1 MVSKVDQD
9 AMRDTNR
16 KLMLQALFNA
26 QQTSRSEI
34 AEQIALHK
42 STVTTI
48 YRDVEADGY
57 IEELGEGTVSK
68 AGGRKPKLIRFNRHY
83 GYIVSFDLGRN
94 HLRYLVARITGEV
107 ISRGQMTVFGMRYAD
122 YKRAMLSY
130 VAQLGDMQ
138 TDHGLIGIGVAIH
151 GVVEDNKVR
160 YTPFHTELVNEDMA
174 KDLEEALHVPVI
186 LENEANLAAIYLRDY
201 HDYDAAETFQ
211 NFTVVNIHNGIGAGV
226 IQNGRLFRGLHGEAG
241 EIGRQVVLNNDQL
254 AKGEFDSTI
263 HIEDLYS
270 EDAMLSRLGVLK
282 GQEEIT
288 REDFLSLYMGGDADA
303 KSLIDEWVHAICRTI
318 YNLAQYAAP
327 EAVFVHSRFIA
338 GTPELLDYLLETY
351 HKIEPESATPLYFA
365 KKSVNRATLSGGV
378 AMVTRSLLD
387 MMGYELNFALEE
399 EDAAESNWL

>member
-138 TDHGLIGIGVAIH
+138 TDHC
-151 GVVEDNKVR
+151 
-160 YTPFHTELVNEDMA
+160 
-174 KDLEEALHVPVI
+174 
-186 LENEANLAAIYLRDY
+186 LR
-201 HDYDAAETFQ
+201 Q
-211 NFTVVNIHNGIGAGV
+211 
-226 IQNGRLFRGLHGEAG
+226 
-241 EIGRQVVLNNDQL
+241 
-254 AKGEFDSTI
+254 
-263 HIEDLYS
+263 
-270 EDAMLSRLGVLK
+270 LGV
-282 GQEEIT
+282 Q
-288 REDFLSLYMGGDADA
+288 FL
-303 KSLIDEWVHAICRTI
+303 
-318 YNLAQYAAP
+318 
-327 EAVFVHSRFIA
+327 
-338 GTPELLDYLLETY
+338 
-351 HKIEPESATPLYFA
+351 PLHH
-365 KKSVNRATLSGGV
+365 
-378 AMVTRSLLD
+378 VTRGTSVHFEQFRHQ
-387 MMGYELNFALEE
+387 YRCEC
-399 EDAAESNWL
+399 SQP